1 MNKSSITK
9 YVVGGIIVVAFVI
22 YIVFANKSS
31 APVAV
36 TNNTT
41 STTGE
46 PSRTGAAAST
56 TGTPSST
63 DTSGSGTG
71 TTATTGQ
78 YKDGTYTG
86 SVADAFYGNIQ
97 VAAVI
102 KSGAIVDIKFLQ
114 APGEGH
120 SADVSAMSEPALT
133 QEAIA
138 TQSANVNT
146 VSGATQ
152 DSVAFNQSLAAA
164 LAQAKN

>member
-9 YVVGGIIVVAFVI
+9 YIVGAVIIVAVVA
-22 YIVFANKSS
+22 YIIFTNQSS
-31 APVAV
+31 TPNTVATTPV
-36 TNNTT
+36 TSEPT
-41 STTGE
+41 STDIGTG
-46 PSRTGAAAST
+46 ST
-56 TGTPSST
+56 TTA
-63 DTSGSGTG
+63 TG

-86 SVADAFYGNIQ
+86 TVADAFYGNLQ

-102 KSGAIVDIKFLQ
+102 SGGMITDIQFVQ
-114 APGEGH
+114 APSGGN
-120 SADVSAMSEPALT
+120 STNVSNQAEPVLK

-152 DSVAFNQSLAAA
+152 DTVAFNQSLAAA